1 MEHGESR
8 APARA
13 IARGVWAAFSAASI
27 VAATGWSTAAVA
39 GSGDVLDEIVIRGQ
53 RLAPQE
59 LKVPMMIESVTAN
72 DVAAAINATNTED
85 VLKYLPNVLIR
96 KRHIGDTQAPMT
108 TRTSGVGASAR
119 SLIYADGVLLSA
131 LIANNNTIGSPKWGM
146 VAPEE
151 IERVDVMYGP
161 FAAAY
166 PGNSM
171 GAVVEITTRMP
182 QDLEISGKVQNVW
195 QRFSQYGTR
204 DTYPARQYTAF
215 VGSTVGRVA
224 WWLSANHLDSRS
236 QPLAYATVTRPA
248 ATSGAGA
255 PATGSFPDV
264 NRTGAPILVLG
275 GGGMEHQRQDNIS
288 GKVRFDI
295 SPVLRLTYMAGL
307 FVNDD
312 DAAVESY
319 LRDGAGQP
327 VYAGSLNLDGYN
339 VNVPASAF
347 SNNFYRLD
355 ERQLMQSVALKSQT
369 GGPWN
374 FDVVFSD
381 YNYLKATQRFPTTA
395 LPAAAA
401 GGAGTLTDGGA
412 TGWRTLDAKAIWKPA
427 ESDHEVSFGGHF
439 DRYVLGNARYNTA
452 HWIDGPRLALASDSK
467 GKTRS
472 YALWAQDVWTLTQD
486 LALTLGGRYEDWRA
500 FDGLNYSLAP
510 ALDVKQPQL
519 TARRLSPKASVR
531 WVALDDVVVTASF
544 GMAYRFP
551 TVSEL
556 YQAITTGATLTT
568 PNPNLKPEQAI
579 SEELSVEKRFSD
591 GSLRLSVFQEHIN
604 DALISQ
610 SAPLVAGSTT
620 LFNYV
625 QNVEQV
631 RARGAELV
639 GSWSDV
645 AVQGLELSGSVS
657 FVDPQVTKNPVFPV
671 SIGKQTPQIPQWRAT
686 LVATYRPDDKWT
698 LTLAGRYSDR
708 IFATIDN
715 SDIVGHT
722 FQGFE
727 GYLVMDARVHYQ
739 INAHWSAA
747 VGVDNFNG
755 RDYFLFHPFP
765 QRAVST
771 EVKFSY

>member
-13 IARGVWAAFSAASI
+13 SMRGARSTISCASI
-27 VAATGWSTAAVA
+27 IAIAALTSPATADD
-39 GSGDVLDEIVIRGQ
+39 GDLADEILIQGQ

-59 LKVPMMIESVTAN
+59 LKVPMMIESVTAA
-72 DVAAAINATNTED
+72 DVAATINATNAED

-146 VAPEE
+146 IAPEE
-151 IERVDVMYGP
+151 IDRVDVMYGP

-171 GAVVEITTRMP
+171 GAVVEIATRMP
-182 QDLEISGKVQNVW
+182 QELEISGKVQTVW
-195 QRFSQYGTR
+195 QKFSQYGTQN
-204 DTYPARQYTAF
+204 TYPAQQYTGF
-215 VGSTVGRVA
+215 VGSTIGRFGR
-224 WWLSANHLDSRS
+224 WLSANHLDSKS
-236 QPLAYATVTRPA
+236 QPLAYATIARPA
-248 ATSGAGA
+248 LTSSAGA
-255 PATGSFPDV
+255 ATTGAYLDV
-264 NRTGAPILVLG
+264 NRTGAPIYVLG
-275 GGGMEHQRQDNIS
+275 GGGLEHQVQDNIS

-295 SPVLRLTYMAGL
+295 TPTLRLTYTGGL
-307 FVNDD
+307 FINDD
-312 DAAVESY
+312 DAAIESY
-319 LRDGAGQP
+319 LRDASGQP
-327 VYAGSLNLDGYN
+327 VFAGSLNIDGYN

-355 ERQLMQSVALKSQT
+355 ERQFMQSLALKST
-369 GGPWN
+369 LDSWT
-374 FDVVFSD
+374 FDVVASD
-381 YNYLKATQRFPTTA
+381 YNYLDATQRLPTGA
-395 LPAAAA
+395 MPGAATT
-401 GGAGTLTDGGA
+401 GAGTVTDGRD
-412 TGWRTLDAKAIWKPA
+412 TGWRTLDAKAIWRPK
-427 ESDHEVSFGGHF
+427 DGVHELSFGGHF
-439 DRYVLGNARYNTA
+439 DRYVLGNARYTTA
-452 HWIDGPRLALASDSK
+452 QWIDGPRLALASDSQ

-472 YALWAQDVWTLTQD
+472 FAFWGQDVWRVHPDFTV
-486 LALTLGGRYEDWRA
+486 TLGGRYENWRA

-510 ALDVKQPQL
+510 ALNVTQPEL
-519 TARRLSPKASVR
+519 TAKRFSPKASAR
-531 WVALDDVVVTASF
+531 WVATRDVVLTASF
-544 GMAYRFP
+544 GVAYRFP

-556 YQAITTGATLTT
+556 YQAITTGSTLTT
-568 PNPNLKPEQAI
+568 PNPTLKPERGI
-579 SEELSVEKRFSD
+579 SEEISIEKDFASGRVRASIY
-591 GSLRLSVFQEHIN
+591 QEHIN

-610 SAPLVAGSTT
+610 SAPLIAGSTK

-639 GSWSDV
+639 GDWND
-645 AVQGLELSGSVS
+645 AFIPGLDLSGNVS
-657 FVDPQVTKNPVFPV
+657 YVDPKVTKNPVFAI

-686 LVATYRPDDKWT
+686 LVATYRPDEKWT

-708 IFATIDN
+708 IYATIDN

-722 FQGFE
+722 YQGFE
-727 GYLVMDARVHYQ
+727 GYFVLDARVHYQ
-739 INAHWSAA
+739 FNRNWSAA
-747 VGVDNFNG
+747 IGVDNFNN

-771 EVKFSY
+771 EVKFNY